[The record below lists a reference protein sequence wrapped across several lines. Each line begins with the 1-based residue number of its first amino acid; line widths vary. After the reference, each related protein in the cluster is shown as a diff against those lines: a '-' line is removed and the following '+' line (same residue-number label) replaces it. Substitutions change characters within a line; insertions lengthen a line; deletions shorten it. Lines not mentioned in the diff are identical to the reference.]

1 MLEARNGFLGPYLYP
16 LFGAVGFVLLIA
28 CTNVANLLLARAT
41 TRRREISVRA
51 ALGAGR
57 DRLIREFLADGLV
70 LAVPGIAAGLA
81 LAYGGIALFRAV
93 APPGFPGADRVE
105 LNLPVLSF
113 TMAAGVLAGILA
125 ALFPALEGSKADI
138 TEALKEGGRGSAGR
152 KRQRLRSSLVAG
164 EIALA
169 LILLVGAG

>member
-70 LAVPGIAAGLA
+70 LGVPGIAAGLA
-81 LAYGGIALFRAV
+81 LAYGGIELFRAV
-93 APPGFPGADRVE
+93 APPGFPGVDRVE

-113 TMAAGVLAGILA
+113 TMAAGALAGILA
-125 ALFPALEGSKADI
+125 ALFPHWKAQRRI
-138 TEALKEGGRGSAGR
+138 SR
-152 KRQRLRSSLVAG
+152 KR
-164 EIALA
+164 
-169 LILLVGAG
+169 

>member
-1 MLEARNGFLGPYLYP
+1 
-16 LFGAVGFVLLIA
+16 
-28 CTNVANLLLARAT
+28 
-41 TRRREISVRA
+41 
-51 ALGAGR
+51 
-57 DRLIREFLADGLV
+57 LIREFLADGLV